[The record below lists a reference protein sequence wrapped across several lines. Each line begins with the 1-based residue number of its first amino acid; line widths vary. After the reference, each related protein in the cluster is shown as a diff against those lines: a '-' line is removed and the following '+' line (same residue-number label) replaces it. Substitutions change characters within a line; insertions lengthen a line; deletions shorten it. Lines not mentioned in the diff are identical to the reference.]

1 MICPVPSTFYRT
13 CIFLLAAAA
22 SLCLQNSPCQPLS
35 QEEEN
40 STNEAVFPI
49 GESLVYQIEWYPP
62 WYFFFL
68 PRMDAGT
75 ATLSLPMEIDENGRK
90 AVVIEFKA
98 LSSGTLAKLT
108 NLKIDDD
115 FKFVADA
122 VTSCAIRSSKKLREG
137 KRKRDIDVV
146 YLPETNQLYIYEVD
160 VAENPPVIK
169 KDSFKDDIPD
179 CVQDIFSAMYWLRQ
193 QELNIGMKYKS
204 ILGYDDR
211 VKEVES
217 LIEKIEWIETPL
229 GRFEAWRLNTVA
241 LMGGLFKG
249 GGQFKVWLSA
259 DKRKVPLQFEAKVT
273 LGKVVG
279 KLKHEEK

>member
-1 MICPVPSTFYRT
+1 M
-13 CIFLLAAAA
+13 
-22 SLCLQNSPCQPLS
+22 N
-35 QEEEN
+35 
-40 STNEAVFPI
+40 
-49 GESLVYQIEWYPP
+49 
-62 WYFFFL
+62 
-68 PRMDAGT
+68 AGT
-75 ATLSLPMEIDENGRK
+75 VTLSLPMEIDENGRK

-98 LSSGTLAKLT
+98 RSSGTLAKLT

-169 KDSFKDDIPD
+169 KDSFKDEIPD
-179 CVQDIFSAMYWLRQ
+179 CVQDIFSAIYWLRQ
-193 QELNIGMKYKS
+193 QELNLGMRYKS
-204 ILGYDDR
+204 TLGYDDR

-217 LIEKIEWIETPL
+217 LIEKKEWIETPV
-229 GRFEAWRLNTVA
+229 GKFEAWRLNTVA

-249 GGQFKVWLSA
+249 GGQFRVWLSA
-259 DKRKVPLQFEAKVT
+259 DERKVPLQFEAKVV

-279 KLKHEEK
+279 KLKHEEN